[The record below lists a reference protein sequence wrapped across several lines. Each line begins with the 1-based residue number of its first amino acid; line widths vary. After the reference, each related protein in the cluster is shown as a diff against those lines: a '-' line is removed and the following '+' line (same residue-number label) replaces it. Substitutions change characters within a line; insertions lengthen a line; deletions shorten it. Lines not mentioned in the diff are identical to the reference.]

1 MMYNPWK
8 VNQGDSF
15 RSVVYRGMLLPGT
28 MLAFA
33 HQMPIPSEAP
43 WKRYAEATA
52 MEVGRVFLYAV
63 AAQTLCELV
72 QR

>member
-8 VNQGDSF
+8 INTGDSF
-15 RSVVYRGMLLPGT
+15 RSIVYRGTFIPGAT
-28 MLAFA
+28 LAFA
-33 HQMPIPSEAP
+33 HQMPVSSEAP

-52 MEVGRVFLYAV
+52 MEVGRAFLYVAV
-63 AAQTLCELV
+63 TQTLCELV